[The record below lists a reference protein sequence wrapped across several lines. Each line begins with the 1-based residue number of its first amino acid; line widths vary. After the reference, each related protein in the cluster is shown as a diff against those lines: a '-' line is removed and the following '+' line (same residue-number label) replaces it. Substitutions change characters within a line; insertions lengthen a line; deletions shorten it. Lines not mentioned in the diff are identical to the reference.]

1 VNSFLPTHAATDE
14 YITISVD
21 GFSEFWLHGSQNAQP
36 LPVELTSFQANCMSN
51 NKIEIN
57 WSTAS
62 EYNASHYI
70 IERSI
75 DEGESWEIVQ
85 EVNAVGFSQVE
96 SLYSI
101 EDLKLGINRP
111 MYYRLRQFDIDGSQN
126 DERVIS
132 INCSDWSEDQIVLFP
147 NPGNGKVTV
156 QFYSSEKDM
165 NSMILIEDLRGNRV
179 SSMPAN
185 VKKGSN
191 QIFFDVSELTT
202 GMYMVKI
209 VGAHFR
215 SAPQKYVKH

>member
-1 VNSFLPTHAATDE
+1 
-14 YITISVD
+14 
-21 GFSEFWLHGSQNAQP
+21 
-36 LPVELTSFQANCMSN
+36 
-51 NKIEIN
+51 
-57 WSTAS
+57 
-62 EYNASHYI
+62 
-70 IERSI
+70 
-75 DEGESWEIVQ
+75 
-85 EVNAVGFSQVE
+85 VNAVGCSQVE